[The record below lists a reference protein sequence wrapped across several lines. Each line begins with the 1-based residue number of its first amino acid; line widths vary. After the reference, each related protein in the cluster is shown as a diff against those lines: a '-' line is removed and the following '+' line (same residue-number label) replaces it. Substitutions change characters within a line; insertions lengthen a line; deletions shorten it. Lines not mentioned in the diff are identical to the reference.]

1 MAEETATRNNNASN
15 DNANTN
21 KDETNTKGK
30 KGPVTKEK
38 LRSIME
44 AASALTSLGD
54 EDSASG
60 SRPSSPKPDEIKKEE
75 DSPPRSSSIK
85 RYIPEHKK
93 PDAALTFPEKVS
105 KVRFCIFLLDRFCVE
120 SIPISTLGH

>member
-1 MAEETATRNNNASN
+1 MAHSQ
-15 DNANTN
+15 
-21 KDETNTKGK
+21 K

-44 AASALTSLGD
+44 AASALTALGD
-54 EDSASG
+54 EESTG
-60 SRPSSPKPDEIKKEE
+60 SRSHSSTPEKKLPATLVQKGSAAKNDDESSPT
-75 DSPPRSSSIK
+75 K

-105 KVRFCIFLLDRFCVE
+105 LLSMKGGTMGDVVAR
-120 SIPISTLGH
+120 